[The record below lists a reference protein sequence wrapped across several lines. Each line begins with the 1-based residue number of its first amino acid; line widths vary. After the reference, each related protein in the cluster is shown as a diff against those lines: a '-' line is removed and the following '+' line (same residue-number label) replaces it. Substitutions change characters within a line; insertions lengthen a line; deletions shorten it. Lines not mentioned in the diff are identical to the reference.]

1 MGECVLYGGWLVQ
14 INDLKEYNCLLRYG
28 AKEFKGDQWFW
39 TDGKRLDG
47 VWTHATDGTDVSF
60 FAPRI
65 SCGCTHCTNSDQGDA
80 FMFHLGDIPYYIGNY
95 CDAHS
100 SSKLIEF
107 ICEAEI

>member
-28 AKEFKGDQWFW
+28 AKEFKHEWFW
-39 TDGKRLDG
+39 TDGKSVDE

-60 FAPRI
+60 FPPRI
-65 SCGCTHCTNSDQGDA
+65 GCGANISNKGDA
-80 FMFHLGDIPYYIGNY
+80 FIFHLGGNSPETPERRGNY
-95 CDAHS
+95 CDEPS
-100 SSKLIEF
+100 SYPWKF